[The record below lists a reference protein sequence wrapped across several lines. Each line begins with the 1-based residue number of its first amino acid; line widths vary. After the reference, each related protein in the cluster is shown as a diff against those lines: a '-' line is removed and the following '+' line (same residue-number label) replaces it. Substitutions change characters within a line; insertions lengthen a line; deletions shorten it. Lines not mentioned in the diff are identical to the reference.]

1 MIQIASILLPV
12 FWAGL
17 LVGVC
22 FIATPAKFLAPS
34 LARPVALDVGRA
46 TFAVWNDVEWVVLA
60 MMVPPLLFGPA
71 DRFTAVSTLVLGALL
86 FIQSM
91 ILLPT
96 LNARVTVIQSGR
108 RPAISQDHRTYIAI
122 DGLKLFILAAIVWR
136 QGADIAMHLSR

>member
-1 MIQIASILLPV
+1 MIQIAYILLPV

-17 LVGVC
+17 LIGVC

-46 TFAVWNDVEWVVLA
+46 TFTVWNDVEWLVLA
-60 MMVPPLLFGPA
+60 MMVPPLLFGPP
-71 DRFTAVSTLVLGALL
+71 DRFTAVSALVLGSLL

-96 LNARVTVIQSGR
+96 LNARVSVIQAGK
-108 RPAISQDHRTYIAI
+108 RPAGSPDHGTYIAI
-122 DGLKLFILAAIVWR
+122 DGLKLLILAAIVWR
-136 QGADIAMHLSR
+136 QGAQIVQHLPT

>member
-1 MIQIASILLPV
+1 MILLAYILLPV

-46 TFAVWNDVEWVVLA
+46 TFTVWNDVEWLVLA
-60 MMVPPLLFGPA
+60 MLVPPLLFAPA
-71 DRFTAVSTLVLGALL
+71 DRFTAVSTFVLGALL

-91 ILLPT
+91 ILLPA
-96 LNARVTVIQSGR
+96 LNARVTVIQAGR
-108 RPAISQDHRTYIAI
+108 RPAISLDHRTYIAI
-122 DGLKLFILAAIVWR
+122 DSLKLLILGAIVWR
-136 QGADIAMHLSR
+136 QGGEIASRLSH